1 MRNPAGNDAVA
12 AFAFTTDACRLL
24 KAKVAV
30 IIVKNNFFISI

>member
-1 MRNPAGNDAVA
+1 MRNPAGSDAVA
-12 AFAFTTDACRLL
+12 AFALTTDACRLL